1 MEWPTPKNTGR
12 FNYAVNS
19 LFRLYELLQRDI
31 SRAKESAEI
40 TPFAKTQLD
49 RLSMYLQTYVRD
61 ELVSADAV
69 KREGDLF
76 WKMNY
81 NYEKRLNTDGLSNP
95 DDAIALIGRVA
106 KYLPP
111 TFLADFRNLDRGV
124 YALGFNTEFINAEF
138 PGKMTRRTIKNR
150 KSKNPALNQLHRVAR
165 FSNYFTGVPEN
176 VVGKMGSFL
185 NSKKHR
191 PHHTTKRRHIT
202 NRFADELAR
211 ARR

>member
-1 MEWPTPKNTGR
+1 MEWPR
-12 FNYAVNS
+12 SYAVNS
-19 LFRLYELLQRDI
+19 LYRLYELLQRDI
-31 SRAKESAEI
+31 SRAKEIAEI

-49 RLSMYLQTYVRD
+49 RLSVYLQTYVRD
-61 ELVSADAV
+61 ELVFADAAKGKV

-106 KYLPP
+106 EYLPP
-111 TFLADFRNLDRGV
+111 TFLTDFRNLERGV

-138 PGKMTRRTIKNR
+138 PGKMKGRTTKNR
-150 KSKNPALNQLHRVAR
+150 KSKNPVLNQLHRVAR

-185 NSKKHR
+185 NSKR
-191 PHHTTKRRHIT
+191 PRHTAKRHTRHNT

-211 ARR
+211 MRR